1 MYVPSMFHEEDWSE
15 IRKVIAENSF
25 ATVVTCDAGVPVAT
39 HVPLRLVEREQG
51 SRVLQGHVSRANPHW
66 KLLESAERVLA
77 IFLGAHSYI
86 SPRWY
91 DHVNVPTWNYMAVH
105 VYGKPRLVTDARE
118 VRALMGSLVQ
128 TYEGGNTTGA
138 GYSIETMPA
147 DFLASQLKGIV
158 CFEISVD
165 EVQASF
171 KLSQNRN
178 DASYENVIH
187 QLQQSNNPEARAVAE
202 AMRTRRPA
210 KK

>member
-1 MYVPSMFHEEDWSE
+1 MYVPRMFHEEDWPE
-15 IRKVIAENSF
+15 IRKLIAENSF
-25 ATVVTCDAGVPVAT
+25 ATIVNCDGDVPVAT
-39 HVPLRLVEREQG
+39 HAPLRLVERESG
-51 SRVLQGHVSRANPHW
+51 PAVLQGHVARANPHW
-66 KLLESAERVLA
+66 KLFESSQRTLA
-77 IFLGAHSYI
+77 IFTGPHSYI

-105 VYGKPRLVTDARE
+105 VYGKPRVVSDAVE
-118 VRALMGSLVQ
+118 IRALMGNLVA
-128 TYEGGNTTGA
+128 TYEGGNTAGT
-138 GYSIETMPA
+138 GYSIESLPE

-165 EVQASF
+165 DVQASF

-187 QLQQSNNPEARAVAE
+187 QLQASNDAGARAVAE
-202 AMRTRRPA
+202 AMRIRRPA